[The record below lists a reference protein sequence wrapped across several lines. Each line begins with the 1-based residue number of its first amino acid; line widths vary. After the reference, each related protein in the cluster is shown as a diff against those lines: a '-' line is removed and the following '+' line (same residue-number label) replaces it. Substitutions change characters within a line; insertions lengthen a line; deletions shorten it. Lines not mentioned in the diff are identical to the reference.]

1 MAVEPV
7 VYGSSKR
14 PPRGDYARAHEDYT
28 CEQQAEYSPEE
39 HARYERLFQRLM
51 ALVPGRASDEFIA
64 ALPNLGD
71 HSQIPRLETTSQR
84 LMDATGWQIV
94 AVPGLIPEVPFFTLL
109 ANKKFPVTDWLRHES
124 EFDYVV
130 EPDIF
135 HDMFGHVPQMFNQT
149 YADYMEAY
157 GKAALRAH
165 AIDACEQLSRL
176 YWFTIEFG
184 LMKAKDGVRAYGAGI
199 LSSPGE
205 LRRSVESREPN
216 RIMLDVG
223 RCMRTAYEIDTYQQN
238 YFVIE
243 SFEHLRE
250 LTAPDFTSLYA
261 TAKAS
266 QVLPAGTLIASDRP
280 VLLSQ

>member
-28 CEQQAEYSPEE
+28 CEQNSEYSAEE
-39 HARYERLFQRLM
+39 HARYARLCERQL
-51 ALVPGRASDEFIA
+51 ALLDGRASDEFVA
-64 ALPNLGD
+64 ALPHLGH
-71 HSQIPRLETTSQR
+71 HSKIPRLETTSKR

-109 ANKKFPVTDWLRHES
+109 ANKKFPVTDWIRKES

-135 HDMFGHVPQMFNQT
+135 HDLFGHVPQLFNQP

-157 GKAALRAH
+157 GKGALKAH
-165 AIDACEQLSRL
+165 AVDACEQLSRL

-184 LMKAKDGVRAYGAGI
+184 LMKAKGGVRAYGAGI

-205 LRRSVESREPN
+205 LRHSVQSAQPN
-216 RIMLDVG
+216 RIMLDIV
-223 RCMRTAYEIDTYQQN
+223 RCMRTSYEIDAYQQT

-243 SFEHLRE
+243 SFEQLRE
-250 LTAPDFTSLYA
+250 LTSPDFTELYVA
-261 TAKAS
+261 AKAAD
-266 QVLPAGTLIASDRP
+266 VLPAGSSLAGDRHVMFAP
-280 VLLSQ
+280 